1 MSKIPVS
8 LQLYSVREAT
18 AKDFAATVREV
29 AAIGYTGV
37 ELAGYGNLDATGA
50 RAALN
55 AAGLRV
61 SGMHMPI
68 EALRNELPRV
78 IAEARLMGTTQV
90 ILPWL
95 PPALFAT
102 AASCT
107 EIATELDRIG
117 ADLRAA
123 GLRLSYHNHAAEFA
137 LVEGRPVL
145 DWLLDASSPR
155 NLGCEL
161 DVYWSH
167 VGGKNPGAYIREQ
180 GRRIGLLHLKDE
192 KELGLGPVNF
202 TEVFTAAEAIGAVA
216 WYVVEQEQYNHAPLH
231 SVRLCF
237 EQLRR
242 WGRA

>member
-1 MSKIPVS
+1 MSQIPVS

-18 AKDFAATVREV
+18 AKDFAATVKEV

-37 ELAGYGNLDATGA
+37 ELAGYGNLDAAGA

-68 EALRNELPRV
+68 EVLRAELPRV

-95 PPALFAT
+95 PPTSFAT
-102 AASCT
+102 AAKCA
-107 EIATELDRIG
+107 EIAVELDRIG
-117 ADLRAA
+117 ASLREA

-145 DWLLDASSPR
+145 DWLLDASAPR
-155 NLGCEL
+155 NLSCEL
-161 DVYWSH
+161 DVYWAH
-167 VGGKNPGAYIREQ
+167 VGHKKPGAYIREQ

-202 TEVFTAAEAIGAVA
+202 TEVFAAAESIGAVA